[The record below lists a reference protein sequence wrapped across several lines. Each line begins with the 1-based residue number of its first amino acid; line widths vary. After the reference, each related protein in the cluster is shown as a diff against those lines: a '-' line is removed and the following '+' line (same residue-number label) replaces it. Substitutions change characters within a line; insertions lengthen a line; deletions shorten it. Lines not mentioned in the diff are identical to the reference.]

1 MNRWIQKFRFAFQG
15 LAAGIRTQDSFW
27 VHLPAALLACGL
39 GVWLGLSLPE
49 WGLLVVAIC
58 LVLCLELLNTAI
70 ESLAKGLTSKHNPL
84 VGQALDIAA
93 GATLV
98 AAVGAV
104 AVGVILFAPKLWLLW
119 ASVAG

>member
-39 GVWLGLSLPE
+39 GAWLGLSLPE
-49 WGLLVVAIC
+49 WGLLVGVIC
-58 LVLCLELLNTAI
+58 LVLCLELINTAI
-70 ESLAKGLTSKHNPL
+70 ESLAKGLTTEHNPL

-98 AAVGAV
+98 AALGAV
-104 AVGVILFAPKLWLLW
+104 VVGVILFAPKLWLLW
-119 ASVAG
+119 AAGKG